1 MSAMRTMKKVLIRA
15 VLLASSLPLL
25 VAGCGSGS
33 GAPLNTGLNTGFA
46 GTWTGTT
53 VITLDY
59 SEPTRGPPC
68 NGSPCGEGAKVDQQ
82 IVVVVNGN
90 SMTVPGICPGGA
102 GHWSDPTGTITANGS
117 GDSATWSGSYACPAV
132 TFYVGGCSSGVI
144 TYSNLTATLN
154 GAHLTVIATGN
165 VAVGGTADG
174 EQCSASGTA
183 TVTFS
188 S

>member
-1 MSAMRTMKKVLIRA
+1 MRT
-15 VLLASSLPLL
+15 LL
-25 VAGCGSGS
+25 VVAAACLACACGSSSAGGG
-33 GAPLNTGLNTGFA
+33 GAPLNTGFA

-53 VITLDY
+53 DIERSY

-68 NGSPCGEGAKVDQQ
+68 NGSPCGDGNINAQQ

-117 GDSATWSGSYACPAV
+117 GDSATWSGSYACPGITV
-132 TFYVGGCSSGVI
+132 LGGGGCSGVVI
-144 TYSNLTATLN
+144 TYSNVAATLN

>member
-154 GAHLTVIATGN
+154 GAHLTVILTGN
-165 VAVGGTADG
+165 VAGTDG
-174 EQCSASGTA
+174 DNCSGSGTV

-188 S
+188 SS